1 MILPFRFHLPGGY
14 GPAAEVL
21 CNELAGPR
29 LVFANT
35 QATVIR
41 APLTCAWLLWRE
53 LSERGWP
60 VSRIE
65 DPWGPDQ
72 PPIGFEPWS
81 PEQAPAG
88 RELLRPL
95 VEEGILREH
104 IASWG
109 RDLLDGMTPYQL
121 SVPAWVDHRPYLLAI
136 WACGA
141 GKTLGTLLPAVLRV
155 WQLFRLYQRMGA
167 LPGSIAIVA
176 PAKARRVWRKQV
188 AQYTHLPVCLILPP
202 SEQGPGYQKPEDYYR
217 ECLDAK
223 RIAIFMVGSESL
235 PDHWSALQAFDVRVV
250 LYDEIHLLRNHKRWE
265 SKKGADGRKGK
276 PTRADNQAAAALSV
290 AELPRV
296 ALRIGA
302 SATPLGTGR
311 PRALYAPLT
320 LLDVGGL
327 GLYNG
332 QYGAAEPGGF
342 TRRFC
347 DGHETEQGW
356 WDDSGSANLDELAQ
370 RTAFYRHE
378 VSHTDS
384 HGMLPPL
391 RWEVV
396 ELEQDQLGRGVSRKE
411 IEKAVAGEGVESG
424 PALKMEVSIALCAS
438 QKMPVA
444 LEDAVEAL
452 EQGEKVVSFLPRRLL
467 CERFGVAA
475 RQRLDKVGLKQVT
488 VLMGHGGHTQRA
500 RDRMAKEY
508 EECPGPIW
516 LVGTGEA
523 WGTSV
528 DGLQCTGFAQ
538 ILGLPWSP
546 ELLEQW
552 KGRFDRQGSKGA
564 LVRLYVGPAGT
575 VDSRIIPRLI
585 QEIGVIEQFM
595 RADSLKGASL
605 RLQNREDVDK
615 FQKRIIALALA
626 ADTSDVDLPD

>member
-1 MILPFRFHLPGGY
+1 MILPFRFHLPPGY
-14 GPAAEVL
+14 GEAAEVL

-29 LVFANT
+29 MLFNNARGV
-35 QATVIR
+35 VLR

-53 LSERGWP
+53 LAERGWP
-60 VSRIE
+60 VTQVE
-65 DPWGPDQ
+65 GPWSDHQ
-72 PPIGFEPWS
+72 PPITPDPWS

-95 VEEGILREH
+95 VEEGVLRTH
-104 IASWG
+104 VASWG

-121 SVPAWVDHRPYLLAI
+121 SVPAWVEHRPYLLAI

-141 GKTLGTLLPAVLRV
+141 GKTLGTLLPAVLRA
-155 WQLFRLYQRMGA
+155 WQLWRAARATWAY
-167 LPGSIAIVA
+167 PGSIVIVA

-188 AQYTHLPVCLILPP
+188 AQYTHLPICLILPP
-202 SEQGPGYQKPEDYYR
+202 SEQGAGYQKPEDYYQ
-217 ECLDAK
+217 ECLSAR
-223 RIAIFMVGSESL
+223 RIPIFMVGSESL
-235 PDHWSALQAFDVRVV
+235 PDHWAVLKALNVRVV
-250 LYDEIHLLRNHKRWE
+250 LFDEIHLLRNHARWQ
-265 SKKGADGRKGK
+265 SVKGADGRKNK
-276 PTRADNQAAAALSV
+276 PVRANNQTSAALSV
-290 AELPRV
+290 AELPNV
-296 ALRIGA
+296 NLRIGA

-347 DGHETEQGW
+347 EGHETPEGW
-356 WDDSGSANLDELAQ
+356 WDDSGSANLDELMR
-370 RTAFYRHE
+370 RTLYYRHE

-396 ELEQDQLGRGVSRKE
+396 ELEADQLGRSVGRKE
-411 IEKAVAGEGVESG
+411 LEKAIAGEGVSRG
-424 PALKMEVSIALCAS
+424 PALKMEVAIAMCAS
-438 QKMPVA
+438 QKMPAA

-452 EQGEKVVSFLPRRLL
+452 AQGEKVVSFLPRRML

-475 RQRLDKVGLKQVT
+475 RQRLDKAGLKQVT

-585 QEIGVIEQFM
+585 EEIGVIEQFM

-605 RLQNREDVDK
+605 RLQNRDDVDK
-615 FQKRIIALALA
+615 FQARIIDAALN